1 MIPTQCYSILHI
13 GLQKISMYFWFK
25 RGSRVCKRETKS
37 PMDGTGGARFQF
49 ESKVTR

>member
-25 RGSRVCKRETKS
+25 RGSRVVKEKPNLPWTE
-37 PMDGTGGARFQF
+37 PGG
-49 ESKVTR
+49 KVPI